1 MNWTSTHPTTDNGH
15 TDLGPAP
22 ALGSDGGGAPT
33 KRAKRAAK
41 SAWPEPLDSAHV
53 RKIVAAEVT
62 RRAGDIEAT
71 EPDVAD
77 LLGDVAVALREG

>member
-1 MNWTSTHPTTDNGH
+1 MTSWTTDPTTGNGH
-15 TDLGPAP
+15 TDLGAAP

-33 KRAKRAAK
+33 KRVKRNSK
-41 SAWPEPLDSAHV
+41 PAWVELLENPHL
-53 RKIVAAEVT
+53 RRIVAAEVT
-62 RRAGDIEAT
+62 RRAGDIEAS